1 MSIRQCIAVRK
12 DSKGYCRC
20 ASFGPKG
27 STTKTFKDLCREA
40 NLPMKI
46 GRTNLGGYDMKR
58 KRGFRDLDFL
68 DDIKE
73 FSLDDLDEGLFD
85 LNFISMED
93 VKTLG
98 TIGVAAG
105 VATAGYSFLEQKF
118 IAEKV
123 QNDYLKT
130 AIKAGLGIVLGAF
143 ANRYN
148 RNVAYG
154 IAAGLIGSAVGDLV
168 ASFMKPKTEAL
179 PGKPVKGLL
188 DVPSAEEIE
197 ASVSGLSDDT
207 GIPQEITGIEEQK
220 LLTGIEEQK
229 LYGIEEQKLYG
240 LDEEPDTVD
249 ASVI

>member
-1 MSIRQCIAVRK
+1 
-12 DSKGYCRC
+12 
-20 ASFGPKG
+20 
-27 STTKTFKDLCREA
+27 
-40 NLPMKI
+40 MKI
-46 GRTNLGGYDMKR
+46 GRTNLGGYDMR
-58 KRGFRDLDFL
+58 RRRRGFRDLDFL
-68 DDIKE
+68 DDIEE

-188 DVPSAEEIE
+188 DVPSADEIE

-240 LDEEPDTVD
+240 LDEEPETVD

>member
-20 ASFGPKG
+20 AAFGPKG

-40 NLPMKI
+40 GLPMRI
-46 GRTNLGGYDMKR
+46 GRTNLGGYDMRRR
-58 KRGFRDLDFL
+58 KGFRDLDFL
-68 DDIKE
+68 DDIGE

-98 TIGVAAG
+98 TIGIAAG

-123 QNDYLKT
+123 QNNYLKT

-148 RNVAYG
+148 RDVAYG
-154 IAAGLIGSAVGDLV
+154 IAAGLVGSAVGDLV
-168 ASFMKPKTEAL
+168 ASFMKPKTETQ
-179 PGKPVKGLL
+179 PVKGLL

-197 ASVSGLSDDT
+197 SSVSELSDDN

-220 LLTGIEEQK
+220 FLTGVEEKK

-240 LDEEPDTVD
+240 LDEEPDVVD